1 VGGRLFGYFLS
12 TYSSVE
18 AKCLDGEETAVKGR
32 FLYLVERRRW
42 QPLMLTCVSS
52 VNVFTAA
59 KADAGP
65 EGEQAVKD
73 INEAR

>member
-1 VGGRLFGYFLS
+1 
-12 TYSSVE
+12 
-18 AKCLDGEETAVKGR
+18 LDGEETAVKGR